1 MAMKELEV
9 RYATKRQK
17 DYKLADGEGLY
28 VLVRPNGS
36 KLWRL
41 KYRFA
46 GKEKLLSIGP
56 YPKVSLA
63 DARLRRA
70 EAKVALGQGRDPGA
84 QDTPVHGTTF
94 EEAAR
99 AWHANRLS
107 SLEPSHAERLMTR
120 LERDAFP
127 ALGAKQLKA
136 ITSADVLAMVRTVEA
151 RGALDVSRRLKQH
164 VSQIY
169 RFAIPQGWAEQDP
182 AMHITDLLKPK
193 PRVRHM
199 ARVGV
204 RELPEL
210 VRAIDQYDGEENPR
224 RRAITRAA
232 MLFTLLTWA
241 RTNET
246 RLATWDEFEGLD
258 TPEPLWRV
266 PAERMKMEREHLVPL
281 SREVVAL
288 LKRLPSYGG
297 RGFVFPGDKP
307 EQPLSQNTMIYAC
320 YRMGYRGRQTVHGFR
335 GLASTWANEAED
347 YRSDW
352 IELALA
358 HAEQDEVRGAYNS
371 ALYLTPRR
379 RMLQDWGIFIAGMLE
394 GEGKPARSAAPQ
406 LESTT

>member
-1 MAMKELEV
+1 MALKELEV
-9 RYATKRQK
+9 RYAGLRQK

-41 KYRFA
+41 KYRFE
-46 GKEKLLSIGP
+46 GKEKLLSIGA
-56 YPKVSLA
+56 YPQVSLG

-84 QDTPVHGTTF
+84 REVPVHGTTF

-99 AWHANRLS
+99 AWHANRLA

-127 ALGAKQLKA
+127 ALGAKPLKA

-182 AMHITDLLKPK
+182 AAYITDLLKPK

-199 ARVGV
+199 PRVGV

-210 VRAIDQYDGEENPR
+210 VCAIDQYDGEENPR

-232 MLFTLLTWA
+232 MLFTMLTWA

-246 RLATWDEFEGLD
+246 RLATWDEFEGLE
-258 TPEPLWRV
+258 TQEPIWRV

-281 SREVVAL
+281 S
-288 LKRLPSYGG
+288 
-297 RGFVFPGDKP
+297 D
-307 EQPLSQNTMIYAC
+307 
-320 YRMGYRGRQTVHGFR
+320 QTVT
-335 GLASTWANEAED
+335 L
-347 YRSDW
+347 
-352 IELALA
+352 L
-358 HAEQDEVRGAYNS
+358 
-371 ALYLTPRR
+371 
-379 RMLQDWGIFIAGMLE
+379 
-394 GEGKPARSAAPQ
+394 
-406 LESTT
+406 